1 MTMTLKEINQL
12 IGGNLRRMRDAS
24 NMSQEDLAKALT
36 PPITPQQIAKYENGN
51 NKLSSPTLY
60 QMSLILD
67 CRITDFFKEGKIKD
81 FEQEI
86 EEKFMVAS
94 YKNIPDGKLKKN
106 VFSLIFELSEYL
118 KRGKNV

>member
-1 MTMTLKEINQL
+1 MTLKEINQL